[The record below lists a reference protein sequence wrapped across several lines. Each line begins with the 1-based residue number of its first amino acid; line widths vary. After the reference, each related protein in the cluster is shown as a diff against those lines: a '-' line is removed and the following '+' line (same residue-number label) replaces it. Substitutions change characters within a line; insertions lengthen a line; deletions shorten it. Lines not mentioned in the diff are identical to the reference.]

1 MYCKLRKLRNVN
13 KLLLLLLSHDAGER
27 LDCVYCGT
35 ANLNFSHATK
45 FPLYLSFPVHFLS
58 FPIIS
63 CSKTNK
69 QERKKGRS
77 VSWLRGESHL
87 GIKLQTPEKNK
98 EGRTLTESR
107 LSRLYVSTSTFPGI
121 PPSPS
126 ATPHPQPP
134 PGSSSGQER
143 KNKIYIFLI
152 GRFDVR
158 LTSLSSQKIS
168 VSCCLICC
176 GE

>member
-1 MYCKLRKLRNVN
+1 MRLRR
-13 KLLLLLLSHDAGER
+13 
-27 LDCVYCGT
+27 DCQSQFQPRDQVSSIPIVSC
-35 ANLNFSHATK
+35 
-45 FPLYLSFPVHFLS
+45 SFPVISYHFL
-58 FPIIS
+58 F
-63 CSKTNK
+63 KNK
-69 QERKKGRS
+69 QTRKKKREVSQLIKGR
-77 VSWLRGESHL
+77 VSPGN
-87 GIKLQTPEKNK
+87 QTSDPRKNK

-107 LSRLYVSTSTFPGI
+107 LSRLYVSTSTFSGI
-121 PPSPS
+121 LPSPS

>member
-1 MYCKLRKLRNVN
+1 MRLRR
-13 KLLLLLLSHDAGER
+13 
-27 LDCVYCGT
+27 DCQSQFQPRDQVSSIPIVSC
-35 ANLNFSHATK
+35 
-45 FPLYLSFPVHFLS
+45 SFPVISYHFL
-58 FPIIS
+58 F
-63 CSKTNK
+63 KNK
-69 QERKKGRS
+69 QTRKKKRE
-77 VSWLRGESHL
+77 VSQL
-87 GIKLQTPEKNK
+87 IKSQVSPGNQTSNLLKKIK
-98 EGRTLTESR
+98 EGRALTDSR
-107 LSRLYVSTSTFPGI
+107 LSRLCVSTSTFSGI

-134 PGSSSGQER
+134 PGSSSCQEM
-143 KNKIYIFLI
+143 KNKNYIF

>member
-45 FPLYLSFPVHFLS
+45 FPLYLSFPVISYHFLLK
-58 FPIIS
+58 
-63 CSKTNK
+63 SKQT
-69 QERKKGRS
+69 RKKKREVRQLIKGR
-77 VSWLRGESHL
+77 VSPGN
-87 GIKLQTPEKNK
+87 QTSDPPKKNK

-107 LSRLYVSTSTFPGI
+107 LFRLYVSTSTFPGI

-126 ATPHPQPP
+126 TTPHPQPP

-143 KNKIYIFLI
+143 KNKKYVYLDVLT
-152 GRFDVR
+152 FD
-158 LTSLSSQKIS
+158 
-168 VSCCLICC
+168 
-176 GE
+176 